1 MKNVVAI
8 YTRLSEED
16 RDKRNSD
23 DDSESIQ
30 NQKKLLIQYAVDKE
44 WEIFRIYS
52 DDDYTG
58 SDRNRPEFQRLIK
71 DAENKKF
78 NIILCKTQSRFTREM
93 ELVEKYLHYLFPL
106 WGVRFVSVVDNVD
119 TDNKGNK
126 KARQINGLINE
137 WYLEDIS
144 ENIRSVFDNKRQNG
158 LHIGSY
164 ALYGYKKDPEHKGH
178 LIIDIEAAEIVHE
191 IFELYAS
198 GFGKMHIARMLN
210 ERGIPPPSKYRMLK
224 EENLSGNHVASIW
237 HYSVISNMLTNDM
250 YIGNMVQGRYGSISY
265 KTKKNYPKPQD
276 KWIRVEHTHE
286 PIIENEL
293 WDRVQKL
300 IDIKLKPSTE
310 TKQIGLFTGKVRC
323 KYCGAIMRSHIS
335 NDKRRYLTCST
346 YYNSKS
352 CRCVTVALTTLEKAV
367 IGRIQ
372 EFNKTYYDC
381 EEISKRI
388 EYDEGLKKSL
398 KKHKSEILKLQKQYN
413 YAKTCFCKSYEDK
426 VTGIITEDQFAI
438 ISEQFSKDKEKIE
451 KAILLLENEIEKVN
465 SYLKST
471 ETMFQIAERY
481 KNVDKLNRFIV
492 DELIDHI
499 NVGGTRYQREIDIYW
514 NM

>member
-23 DDSESIQ
+23 EDSESIQ
-30 NQKKLLIQYAVDKE
+30 NQKKLLIQYAIEKE
-44 WEIFRIYS
+44 WEIFDIYS

-58 SDRNRPEFQRLIK
+58 SDRNRPEFQRLLK

-93 ELVEKYLHYLFPL
+93 ELVEKYLHFLFPL
-106 WGVRFVSVVDNVD
+106 WGVRFVSVVDNID

-126 KARQINGLINE
+126 KARQINGLVNE

-144 ENIRSVFDNKRQNG
+144 DNIRSVFDNKRKNG
-158 LHIGSY
+158 IHIGSF
-164 ALYGYKKDPEHKGH
+164 ALYGYNKDPKQKGH
-178 LIIDIEAAEIVHE
+178 LIVDAEAAEIVHE

-198 GFGKMHIARMLN
+198 GFGKMYIARLLN
-210 ERGIPPPSKYRMLK
+210 ERDIPSPSRYRMQK
-224 EENLSGNHVASIW
+224 EGTLSGTHIAEKW
-237 HYSVISNMLTNDM
+237 HYSVISSMLTNEM

-265 KTKKNYPKPQD
+265 KTKKNHPRPQD

-286 PIIENEL
+286 PIIDNEL

-300 IDIKLKPSTE
+300 INIKFKPSTE

-323 KYCGAIMRSHIS
+323 KYCGSIMRSHIS
-335 NDKRRYLTCST
+335 NDKQHYLTCST
-346 YYNSKS
+346 YYNNKK
-352 CRCVTVALTTLEKAV
+352 CRCVTVAITTLEKAV
-367 IGRIQ
+367 LSRIK
-372 EFNKTYYDC
+372 ELNEKYYDS

-388 EYDEGLKKSL
+388 QYDEDLKKNL
-398 KKHKSEILKLQKQYN
+398 KNYKNEIRKLQLRLNQI
-413 YAKTCFCKSYEDK
+413 KTCFGKAYIDK
-426 VTGIITEDQFAI
+426 VEGTITE
-438 ISEQFSKDKEKIE
+438 EQFVALASQFSDDKEKIE
-451 KAILLLENEIEKVN
+451 KAVLNSEHEIEKIDSV
-465 SYLKST
+465 LKST
-471 ETMFQIAERY
+471 ETMLQIAERY
-481 KNVDKLNRFIV
+481 KNIDKLNRFIV

-499 NVGGTRYQREIDIYW
+499 NVGGTRYHREIEIYW
-514 NM
+514 NI